1 MVCLRILLLFSFVS
15 ISFFSCNTD
24 KRHDADTSDT
34 SIEIASENLDQEL
47 LASKSVADVEAF
59 LNKHPH
65 LMQVYFAEAQLD
77 PKQLAAQL
85 FNIFHNPDF
94 RAFNTQLD
102 QIIGDRKSTILNPL
116 REAFKQIKY
125 HYPEFQLPKIQFIT
139 SGFTG
144 TDLYISDSLIIIGL
158 DYFGGPK
165 AMFRPDVFDY
175 QLRRYQ
181 KEYIVPSI
189 VFFESN
195 RFNKMDPA
203 DHSMLADMVGYGK
216 GYAFVKQIMPSTPD
230 SLVLGYSAEN
240 LRRTYASQH
249 DIWAY
254 FIAGKLLYEKVDLRK
269 KKFIEERPFTT
280 EIGPKVPGAIG
291 RWLGWRIVNRYRAE
305 NPGITLP
312 QLMETDNAARI
323 LQDSGYNGDPD
334 EEE

>member
-1 MVCLRILLLFSFVS
+1 MVFLRILLLFSFVS

-24 KRHDADTSDT
+24 KRQDSDTSDT
-34 SIEIASENLDQEL
+34 SIELASENLDQEL

-77 PKQLAAQL
+77 PKQLAAHL
-85 FNIFHNPDF
+85 FSIVQNPDF

-125 HYPEFQLPKIQFIT
+125 HYPEFQFPKVQFIT

-165 AMFRPDVFDY
+165 AMYRPDVFDY

-203 DHSMLADMVGYGK
+203 DHSLLADMVGYGK
-216 GYAFVKQIMPSTPD
+216 GYAFVKQIMPSAPD
-230 SLVLGYSAEN
+230 SLILGYSAEN
-240 LRRTYASQH
+240 LRRTYASQR
-249 DIWAY
+249 DIWSY

-291 RWLGWRIVNRYRAE
+291 RWLGWRIVNRFRAE

-312 QLMETDNAARI
+312 QLMQTDNAARI